1 MTLYTGDAIEVLA
14 ALPDRTADCVVTSP
28 PYWGLRDYGTATWT
42 GGQPDCPHVPY
53 SDRKITRRLRPG
65 SAAPAGIEPDPHGA
79 VCARCGAVREDRQY
93 GLEPTLDGYLN
104 QLRAVFQQLARV
116 LARGGTAW
124 LNLGDSYATPTRAAT
139 ATPAPGSPEGGTA
152 GRPLAAKDLIGLPWR
167 AAFALQADGW
177 IIRNCVVWHKP
188 NAMPESVTDRLSNRY
203 ELLFLLVRDRR
214 YHFDLDPIRVPLARP
229 EALTE
234 GIMIGSEESRHGA
247 TGAARR
253 TRGAN
258 TYGSAPANAFPAG
271 PPGAATAPTG
281 QRHTSAHPRGRNP
294 GDVWTISTRPLRAAH
309 FAAFPIDLP
318 LRCIAA
324 GCRPGGLVLD
334 PFSGAATTGL
344 AARQLDRD
352 YLGIDLNPAFH
363 DLALTRLGLH
373 PPTGSSDDETARRA
387 A

>member
-1 MTLYTGDAIEVLA
+1 VL
-14 ALPDRTADCVVTSP
+14 T
-28 PYWGLRDYGTATWT
+28 
-42 GGQPDCPHVPY
+42 Q
-53 SDRKITRRLRPG
+53 
-65 SAAPAGIEPDPHGA
+65 
-79 VCARCGAVREDRQY
+79 
-93 GLEPTLDGYLN
+93 
-104 QLRAVFQQLARV
+104 
-116 LARGGTAW
+116 GGTVW
-124 LNLGDSYATPTRAAT
+124 LNLGDRYAAPDRAAT
-139 ATPAPGSPEGGTA
+139 APPTSGSPERGAT

-167 AAFALQADGW
+167 VAFALQADGW

-203 ELLFLLVRDRR
+203 ELLFLLVRDRH
-214 YHFDLDPIRVPLARP
+214 YHFDLDPIRMPLARP

-234 GIMIGSEESRHGA
+234 GILIGSKESRHGA

-258 TYGSAPANAFPAG
+258 TYGNAPAHTFPAG

-281 QRHTSAHPRGRNP
+281 RRHTSTHPRGRNP

-309 FAAFPIDLP
+309 FAAFPVDLP

-373 PPTGSSDDETARRA
+373 PAKGNPGEQSARRA